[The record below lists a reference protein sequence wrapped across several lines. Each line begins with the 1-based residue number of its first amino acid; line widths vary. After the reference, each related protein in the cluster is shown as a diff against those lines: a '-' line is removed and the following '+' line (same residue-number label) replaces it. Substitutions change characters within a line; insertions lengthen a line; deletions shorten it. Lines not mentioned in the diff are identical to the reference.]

1 MPICFRWKSFVWLA
15 PFFDLSHFVVR
26 SRFFCFLSSLSSDRP
41 DLRSSQSNLPKLTV
55 VSSILPFRLSEVFR
69 RFVRSLSSDL
79 LGVEF
84 VPCSFGFDFEDPG
97 SAETVSSDWLKFT
110 CMLLRASFFPEP
122 GRFLPVHWYHPFWLY
137 SSTGF
142 PILQY
147 GILYKVMK
155 LPLFIMQKLSIIYI
169 YLLTSQEIL

>member
-84 VPCSFGFDFEDPG
+84 VPCTFGFDFEDPG
-97 SAETVSSDWLKFT
+97 SVETVSSDWLKFT
-110 CMLLRASFFPEP
+110 CMLLRAILLRSLE
-122 GRFLPVHWYHPFWLY
+122 
-137 SSTGF
+137 GF
-142 PILQY
+142 Y
-147 GILYKVMK
+147 
-155 LPLFIMQKLSIIYI
+155 LFIGITLSGYI
-169 YLLTSQEIL
+169 VAQGF